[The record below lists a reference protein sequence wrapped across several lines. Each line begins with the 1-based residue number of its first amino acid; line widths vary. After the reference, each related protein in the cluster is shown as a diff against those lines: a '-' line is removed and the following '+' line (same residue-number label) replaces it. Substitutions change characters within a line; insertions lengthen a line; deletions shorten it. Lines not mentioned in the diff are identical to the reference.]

1 MDDENT
7 QTKELSEAID
17 IIAQKLSDDID
28 KEVMNQIIDESL
40 DTI

>member
-17 IIAQKLSDDID
+17 IIAQNISDDID